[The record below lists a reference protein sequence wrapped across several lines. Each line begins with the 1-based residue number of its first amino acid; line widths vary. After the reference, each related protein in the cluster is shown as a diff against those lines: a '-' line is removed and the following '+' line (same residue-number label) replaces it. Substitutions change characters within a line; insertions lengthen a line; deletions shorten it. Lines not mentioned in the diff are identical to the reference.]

1 MDIIFASS
9 NKGKIREFKEIL
21 EPFGINILSL
31 SDIGFTGDI
40 VEDGETFKD
49 NAIIKAKTI
58 AKIYNKPAMS
68 DDSGI
73 CVEAL
78 NNAPGVHSARY
89 SPNRDDKENNKLLLK
104 NLGDNKN
111 RRAFY
116 ECDIVIYF
124 PDDRYYY
131 FEGKCY
137 GNIAYK
143 EEGNLGFG
151 YDPLFIPDG
160 FDRSFGLIPAIEKNK
175 ISHRGIA
182 IQKMLKEIKNIF

>member
-58 AKIYNKPAMS
+58 AKLYNKPAMS

-89 SPNRDDKENNKLLLK
+89 SPNRINKYLLLC
-104 NLGDNKN
+104 GT
-111 RRAFY
+111 
-116 ECDIVIYF
+116 
-124 PDDRYYY
+124 
-131 FEGKCY
+131 
-137 GNIAYK
+137 
-143 EEGNLGFG
+143 
-151 YDPLFIPDG
+151 
-160 FDRSFGLIPAIEKNK
+160 
-175 ISHRGIA
+175 
-182 IQKMLKEIKNIF
+182 

>member
-1 MDIIFASS
+1 MDIIFASG

-21 EPFGINILSL
+21 EPYGINILSL
-31 SDIGFTGDI
+31 KDIGFDGDI
-40 VEDGETFKD
+40 VEDGETFLD

-58 AKIYNKPAMS
+58 AKLYNKPAMS

-124 PDDRYYY
+124 PDDRYYS
-131 FEGKCY
+131 FIGRCY
-137 GNIAYK
+137 GNIDYK

-160 FDRSFGLIPAIEKNK
+160 FDKSFGLIPAEEKNK

-182 IQKMLKEIKNIF
+182 IQKMLKEIKNIL

>member
-21 EPFGINILSL
+21 APYGINVLSL
-31 SDIGFTGDI
+31 EDMNFTGDI
-40 VEDGETFKD
+40 IEDGNTFLD

-78 NNAPGVHSARY
+78 NGAPGVHSARY
-89 SPNRDDKENNKLLLK
+89 SPSRDDKENNKLLLK
-104 NLGDNKN
+104 NLGDSKN
-111 RRAFY
+111 RKAYY

-124 PDDRYYY
+124 PDDTYHSYIGR
-131 FEGKCY
+131 CY
-137 GNIAYK
+137 GKIGYK
-143 EEGNLGFG
+143 EEGTLGFG

-160 FDRSFGLIPAIEKNK
+160 YEISFGLIPSEEKHK
-175 ISHRGIA
+175 ISHRGNA
-182 IQKMLKEIKNIF
+182 IRAMLKEIDKIF

>member
-9 NKGKIREFKEIL
+9 NEGKIREFREIL
-21 EPFGINILSL
+21 APYGINIISL
-31 SDIGFTGDI
+31 KDLNFNDEII
-40 VEDGETFKD
+40 EDGETFLD
-49 NAIIKAKTI
+49 NAIIKAKTVS
-58 AKIYNKPAMS
+58 KKYNLPAMS

-73 CVEAL
+73 CVIAL

-89 SPNRDDKENNKLLLK
+89 SPNRDDKENNKLLLR

-116 ECDIVIYF
+116 ECDIVIYM
-124 PDDRYYY
+124 PNDKYYSY
-131 FEGKCY
+131 VGRCY

-160 FDRSFGLIPAIEKNK
+160 FNVSFGLIPAEEKNK

-182 IQKMLKEIKNIF
+182 IQNMLKDIKKIF

>member
-9 NKGKIREFKEIL
+9 NEGKIREFKEIL

-58 AKIYNKPAMS
+58 AKLYNKPAMS

-160 FDRSFGLIPAIEKNK
+160 FDKSFGLIPAIEKNK

>member
-1 MDIIFASS
+1 MDIIFAST

-21 EPFGINILSL
+21 EPYGINVISL
-31 SDIGFTGDI
+31 NDIGFNEDI
-40 VEDGETFKD
+40 VEDGTTFLE
-49 NAIIKAKTI
+49 NALIKAKTI
-58 AKIYNKPAMS
+58 AKKYNKVAMS

-78 NNAPGVHSARY
+78 NGAPGIHSARY

-111 RRAFY
+111 RRAYY

-124 PDDRYYY
+124 PNDKYYSY
-131 FEGKCY
+131 VGKCY
-137 GNIAYK
+137 GNIDYK
-143 EEGNLGFG
+143 EEGNAGFG

-160 FDRSFGLIPAIEKNK
+160 FDVSFGLISAEEKNK
-175 ISHRGIA
+175 ISHRGKA
-182 IQKMLKEIKNIF
+182 IREMLKDIDKIF

>member
-1 MDIIFASS
+1 MDIIFAST
-9 NKGKIREFKEIL
+9 NNGKIREFKEIL
-21 EPFGINILSL
+21 APYGINIISL
-31 SDIGFTGDI
+31 RDLNFNEEI
-40 VEDGETFKD
+40 VEDGETFLD

-58 AKIYNKPAMS
+58 CKKYNLPAMS

-73 CVEAL
+73 CVVAL

-116 ECDIVIYF
+116 ECDIVIYL
-124 PDDRYYY
+124 PNDKYYSY
-131 FEGKCY
+131 VGRCY
-137 GNIAYK
+137 GNIAY
-143 EEGNLGFG
+143 EETGDNGFG

-160 FDRSFGLIPAIEKNK
+160 FDISFGLIPAEAKNK
-175 ISHRGIA
+175 ISHRGKA
-182 IQKMLKEIKNIF
+182 IQEMLKDIKNIF

>member
-9 NKGKIREFKEIL
+9 NKGKIREFREIL
-21 EPFGINILSL
+21 EPYGINILSL

-58 AKIYNKPAMS
+58 AKLYNKPAMS

-124 PDDRYYY
+124 PDDRFYH

-137 GNIAYK
+137 GNIDYK

-160 FDRSFGLIPAIEKNK
+160 FNVSFGLIPAEEKNK
-175 ISHRGIA
+175 ISHRGKA
-182 IQKMLKEIKNIF
+182 IQNMLREIKNIF

>member
-9 NKGKIREFKEIL
+9 NEGKIREFREIL
-21 EPFGINILSL
+21 KPYGINVLSL
-31 SDIGFTGDI
+31 HDLGFTGDI
-40 VEDGETFKD
+40 IEDGETFLD

-58 AKIYNKPAMS
+58 SKLYNKPAMS

-73 CVEAL
+73 CVCAL

-111 RRAFY
+111 RKAFY

-124 PDDRYYY
+124 PDDRYYSY
-131 FEGKCY
+131 VGKCF
-137 GNIAYK
+137 GKIAY
-143 EEGNLGFG
+143 EETGNLGFG

-160 FDRSFGLIPAIEKNK
+160 YEISFGLIPSEEKNK
-175 ISHRGIA
+175 ISHRGNA
-182 IQKMLKEIKNIF
+182 IREMLKDINKIF

>member
-1 MDIIFASS
+1 MDIIFAST
-9 NKGKIREFKEIL
+9 NKGKIREFREIL
-21 EPFGINILSL
+21 KPYGINILSL
-31 SDIGFTGDI
+31 EDIGFKGDI
-40 VEDGETFKD
+40 VEDGNTVLE

-58 AKIYNKPAMS
+58 SKLYNKPAMS

-73 CVEAL
+73 CVVAL
-78 NNAPGVHSARY
+78 NNAPGIHSARY

-116 ECDIVIYF
+116 ECDIVIYL
-124 PDDRYYY
+124 PNDKYYS
-131 FEGKCY
+131 FVGTCY

-160 FDRSFGLIPAIEKNK
+160 YDISFGLIPAEEKNK
-175 ISHRGIA
+175 ISHRGKA
-182 IQKMLKEIKNIF
+182 IREMLKEIKNIF

>member
-1 MDIIFASS
+1 MDIIFAST

-21 EPFGINILSL
+21 APYGINVISL
-31 SDIGFTGDI
+31 TDIGFNEDI
-40 VEDGETFKD
+40 VEDGNTFLE

-58 AKIYNKPAMS
+58 SKKYNKIAMS

-78 NNAPGVHSARY
+78 NGAPGIHSARY

-111 RRAFY
+111 RRAYY

-124 PDDRYYY
+124 PTDKYYSY
-131 FEGKCY
+131 VGKCY

-143 EEGNLGFG
+143 EEGDRGFG

-160 FDRSFGLIPAIEKNK
+160 FDISFGLIPAEEKNK

-182 IQKMLKEIKNIF
+182 IREMLKDIDKIF

>member
-1 MDIIFASS
+1 MDIIFAST

-21 EPFGINILSL
+21 APYNINVISL
-31 SDIGFTGDI
+31 ADLNFKDDI
-40 VEDGETFKD
+40 VEDGETFLE

-58 AKIYNKPAMS
+58 AKKYNKPAMS

-73 CVEAL
+73 CVLAL
-78 NNAPGVHSARY
+78 NGEPGIHSARY

-111 RRAFY
+111 RRAYY

-124 PDDRYYY
+124 PDDRYYSY
-131 FEGKCY
+131 EGRCY
-137 GNIAYK
+137 GNIDYK

-160 FDRSFGLIPAIEKNK
+160 FDKSFGLIPAEEKNK

-182 IQKMLKEIKNIF
+182 IRKMLEDIKNIF